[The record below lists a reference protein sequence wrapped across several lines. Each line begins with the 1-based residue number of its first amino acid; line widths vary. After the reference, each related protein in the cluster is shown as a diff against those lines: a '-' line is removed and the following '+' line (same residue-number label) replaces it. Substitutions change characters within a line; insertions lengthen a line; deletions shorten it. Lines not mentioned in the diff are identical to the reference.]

1 MANTN
6 EKRKNEPKGIVIE
19 MGSTTDQRIEDVIVD
34 DKLLFYS
41 FCIETSLMGI
51 QVRYKIFYFL
61 VVQIIF
67 LGGVDGGIRQLYVY
81 GIQHSFIIELSILL
95 LKDFF
100 LLNKIVIAVE
110 IL

>member
-1 MANTN
+1 
-6 EKRKNEPKGIVIE
+6 

-61 VVQIIF
+61 VVQILF
-67 LGGVDGGIRQLYVY
+67 LGGGVDGGIRQLHVY

>member
-6 EKRKNEPKGIVIE
+6 AIEKRKNEPKGIVIE

-41 FCIETSLMGI
+41 FCIETPLMGI

-61 VVQIIF
+61 VVQILF
-67 LGGVDGGIRQLYVY
+67 LGGGRWMEGYDNCTYTESSIHLSL
-81 GIQHSFIIELSILL
+81 SFRSYCLRTSSC
-95 LKDFF
+95 
-100 LLNKIVIAVE
+100 
-110 IL
+110 

>member
-1 MANTN
+1 M
-6 EKRKNEPKGIVIE
+6 
-19 MGSTTDQRIEDVIVD
+19 
-34 DKLLFYS
+34 
-41 FCIETSLMGI
+41 
-51 QVRYKIFYFL
+51 
-61 VVQIIF
+61 
-67 LGGVDGGIRQLYVY
+67 DGGIRQLHVY

>member
-1 MANTN
+1 
-6 EKRKNEPKGIVIE
+6 
-19 MGSTTDQRIEDVIVD
+19 MGSITDQRIEDVIVD

-61 VVQIIF
+61 VVQILF
-67 LGGVDGGIRQLYVY
+67 LGGRVVGGIRQLHIY
-81 GIQHSFIIELSILL
+81 GILHSFITELSILL

-100 LLNKIVIAVE
+100 LLNKIVIAAE
-110 IL
+110 ILE

>member
-1 MANTN
+1 
-6 EKRKNEPKGIVIE
+6 

-61 VVQIIF
+61 VVQILF
-67 LGGVDGGIRQLYVY
+67 LGGRVVGGIRQLYVY
-81 GIQHSFIIELSILL
+81 GILHSFITELSILL

-100 LLNKIVIAVE
+100 LLNKIVIAAE